1 MDFELTSEQQAIR
14 DTCRDFARE
23 VVAPAAEE
31 LDRESKLDRKSV
43 V

>member
-23 VVAPAAEE
+23 VIKPLAAE
-31 LDRESKLDRKSV
+31 KSG
-43 V
+43 

>member
-1 MDFELTSEQQAIR
+1 MDFALTTEQQAIR

-31 LDRESKLDRKSV
+31 LDRLVARFQRSG
-43 V
+43 